1 MQNLPSNQVQI
12 TVNQTQSHPSVSFF
26 EMPLPIRLLGS
37 DYQQANIVLNNTN
50 NNQVFTENVPFTVTA
65 MIFDTEK
72 QLITKNNLVTLD
84 TLKVE
89 LNGIIRLFLNIVS
102 VKLNVILSPDFKADK
117 VIFYNALRQV
127 ISTFTATSW
136 DVSGFASGVYFLKVV
151 TGVGTKTFNF
161 IKS

>member
-1 MQNLPSNQVQI
+1 
-12 TVNQTQSHPSVSFF
+12 
-26 EMPLPIRLLGS
+26 
-37 DYQQANIVLNNTN
+37 
-50 NNQVFTENVPFTVTA
+50 
-65 MIFDTEK
+65 
-72 QLITKNNLVTLD
+72 
-84 TLKVE
+84 
-89 LNGIIRLFLNIVS
+89 
-102 VKLNVILSPDFKADK
+102 VILSPDFKADK

>member
-1 MQNLPSNQVQI
+1 
-12 TVNQTQSHPSVSFF
+12 
-26 EMPLPIRLLGS
+26 MPLPIRLLGS

-102 VKLNVILSPDFKADK
+102 VKLNVILSPD
-117 VIFYNALRQV
+117 
-127 ISTFTATSW
+127 
-136 DVSGFASGVYFLKVV
+136 VV
-151 TGVGTKTFNF
+151 T
-161 IKS
+161 KSIDYGSTNYFGFQ